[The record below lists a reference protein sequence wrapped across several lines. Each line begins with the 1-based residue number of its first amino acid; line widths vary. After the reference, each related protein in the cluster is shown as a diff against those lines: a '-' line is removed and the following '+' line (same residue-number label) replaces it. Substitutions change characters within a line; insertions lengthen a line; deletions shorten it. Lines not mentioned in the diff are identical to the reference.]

1 MSAMSAVSIGGS
13 VRAMKSWCIG
23 IVDSVCTM
31 TIEDYES
38 VVSVGIGVRQC
49 YESILC
55 QQCWQGGQSGV

>member
-13 VRAMKSWCIG
+13 VRAMKAWFICIF
-23 IVDSVCTM
+23 DSVCRM

-38 VVSVGIGVRQC
+38 VVSVGIGVRQR
-49 YESILC
+49 YEGILC